1 MNSPKGTRTSRQD
14 IISEIQQLRY
24 LVGLL
29 GSAGSSGWWSC
40 SFLQDTGLRF
50 LGNVFPRTAR
60 EAALSST
67 IEAAQR
73 VHDEALGKL
82 GCYHLFRL
90 PVELE
95 DRLASS
101 RLEESIFVDSPD
113 RAMEVLRGMSY
124 NSVRAPEGPVQIGVE
139 KRILTGDSVHELAA
153 HYRAAFDD
161 GIRCF
166 PYFSAQ
172 K

>member
-1 MNSPKGTRTSRQD
+1 MSSPKKPRVSRQD
-14 IISEIQQLRY
+14 VITEIQLLRY
-24 LVGLL
+24 LIGLL

-50 LGNVFPRTAR
+50 LGNVFPRTAH

-67 IEAAQR
+67 IEAAQK

-90 PVELE
+90 PLELE

-101 RLEESIFVDSPD
+101 RVEESIFVDSPD
-113 RAMEVLRGMSY
+113 NAMEVLRGMSD

-139 KRILTGDSVHELAA
+139 KRILTSDSVQELAA